1 METEKRRTKLA
12 LSSKLLILSFIL
24 LLVDFVLYKLFG
36 EPYKGGYSFGRS
48 FFTAISIL
56 TLVSF
61 LIFWIALV
69 AERISSSKKKDKE
82 NEDSA

>member
-48 FFTAISIL
+48 LFTAISIL

-61 LIFWIALV
+61 LAFWIALI
-69 AERISSSKKKDKE
+69 AERISSKKKNKKNE
-82 NEDSA
+82 NSA